1 MVGSASASD
10 QNTAKSAFSP
20 SAVASW
26 SPLSMLVGTF
36 QTVSP
41 RSTLAIEP
49 HGKAHLFA
57 FLGCP
62 LDLSRVG
69 VGARPAKSHRCLH
82 RPNSPPL
89 WCLRGGVG
97 GDGTRDGGPRENG
110 CRTQPTGL

>member
-1 MVGSASASD
+1 MNYLCRYLVLLACGELLR
-10 QNTAKSAFSP
+10 TPFS
-20 SAVASW
+20 
-26 SPLSMLVGTF
+26 
-36 QTVSP
+36 
-41 RSTLAIEP
+41 STLAIEP

-62 LDLSRVG
+62 LDFSRVG
-69 VGARPAKSHRCLH
+69 VGARPAKSYRCLH

>member
-1 MVGSASASD
+1 MVPFCPVTQARRILNRSRFG
-10 QNTAKSAFSP
+10 
-20 SAVASW
+20 
-26 SPLSMLVGTF
+26 
-36 QTVSP
+36 VS
-41 RSTLAIEP
+41 RQSLDSTLAIEP

-62 LDLSRVG
+62 LDFSRVG
-69 VGARPAKSHRCLH
+69 VGARPAKSYRCLH